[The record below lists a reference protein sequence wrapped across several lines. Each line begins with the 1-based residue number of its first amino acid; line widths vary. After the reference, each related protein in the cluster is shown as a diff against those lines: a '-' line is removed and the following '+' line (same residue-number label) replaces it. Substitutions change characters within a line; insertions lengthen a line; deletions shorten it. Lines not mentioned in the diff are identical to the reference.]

1 MYFVRYYQGL
11 NLLQIFCLHL
21 LPQISSLYIR
31 LAVLAVMTSPWLIR
45 HLFPVNSFRCER
57 NLPLYARHSI
67 SRSFIFSDNWT
78 KHNPGVVVSL
88 LYRLKKS
95 QYMLYKHFLL
105 HGLNITVAISRADF
119 IETDWFRLFWV
130 SLNTS
135 YVMEFFMQT
144 LVKKVCLL

>member
-1 MYFVRYYQGL
+1 
-11 NLLQIFCLHL
+11 
-21 LPQISSLYIR
+21 
-31 LAVLAVMTSPWLIR
+31 
-45 HLFPVNSFRCER
+45 
-57 NLPLYARHSI
+57 
-67 SRSFIFSDNWT
+67 
-78 KHNPGVVVSL
+78 VVVSL